1 MYLCIFTYIH
11 IYRLLYR
18 VYTNKTVWT
27 FMSYNWGSQE
37 VVLEIVKELK
47 ARGYA
52 VWLDLEKMMG
62 DMNKRMA
69 EAVEGAAVVCPVI
82 TSKYK
87 CSANCMKER
96 KP

>member
-1 MYLCIFTYIH
+1 
-11 IYRLLYR
+11 
-18 VYTNKTVWT
+18 
-27 FMSYNWGSQE
+27 MSYNWGSQE